1 MHKRYIKTVLI
12 LYNIY
17 KRLDG
22 KLAKKSNRE
31 KKVKIVLQTFPKSAT
46 IRIQETFPNKLQVP
60 TFIWK

>member
-31 KKVKIVLQTFPKSAT
+31 KKVKIVL
-46 IRIQETFPNKLQVP
+46 
-60 TFIWK
+60 